1 MTDGEKRYALALGR
15 HLRAVRESHGF
26 TQGQAAQLY
35 RQKTGKH
42 GAGLVDLECGRS
54 TVLTL
59 LKLRAGTSFCA
70 SFTRVTAFS
79 AQSRCHSCA
88 LISGMCVCS

>member
-42 GAGLVDLECGRS
+42 GAGLVDLECGR
-54 TVLTL
+54 
-59 LKLRAGTSFCA
+59 
-70 SFTRVTAFS
+70 
-79 AQSRCHSCA
+79 
-88 LISGMCVCS
+88 